1 MPVFDRFFGRK
12 NDEQRGDSAPPA
24 NTAPVGPA
32 ETGDPA
38 GKALIAFLNA
48 PSLEEKHAILQR
60 DQQLLLTDTVIGLVQ
75 VAMRTQQTVGNPE
88 LARQYQ
94 QDGALL
100 LMAREQGIP
109 AAWSSYQAAAIAA
122 QLDSNPLF
130 PVVDEWLAT
139 PSYRAER
146 HYLETHLE
154 LLEPGSDEVLTA
166 LAARFQ
172 TDAGHA
178 RDLREHLALLQ
189 DIRARGHDV
198 QSVRDG
204 YVNAMGGFRLDL
216 PPWVEELEEHDAKL
230 RQQGAGGVAPRVT
243 MLRQAAERA
252 GADASLAPEI
262 AAEIYLRLW
271 TALSEVAGPDR
282 PGSQEEGLVALADAY
297 LSSTDG
303 DTGENIERAIAA
315 YQSALQVWTRD
326 RAPVAWAKIH
336 YNLGDVYARRS
347 RGTRLENQ
355 QKAIAAYSAALEV
368 FTRATHP
375 LEFAAAK
382 NNLGTVYLMPGT
394 GTVAQNADK
403 AIAAFDA
410 AMEVYTADQ
419 YPQDHAQTQRN
430 RDHAVSMRDGLR
442 GLGL

>member
-1 MPVFDRFFGRK
+1 
-12 NDEQRGDSAPPA
+12 
-24 NTAPVGPA
+24 
-32 ETGDPA
+32 
-38 GKALIAFLNA
+38 
-48 PSLEEKHAILQR
+48 
-60 DQQLLLTDTVIGLVQ
+60 
-75 VAMRTQQTVGNPE
+75 MRTQQTVGNPE

-282 PGSQEEGLVALADAY
+282 PGSQEEGLVALQQAVRRLPRERYPKQWGTVQHDLGVTYRARQSGNPAENVEQAIAAY
-297 LSSTDG
+297 EAALTVRSPEG
-303 DTGENIERAIAA
+303 DPDNWAITEYNLGNALVERQQGDRRENLQRAIAA
-315 YQSALQVWTRD
+315 YQAALQGFDPGRF
-326 RAPVAWAKIH
+326 A
-336 YNLGDVYARRS
+336 
-347 RGTRLENQ
+347 Q
-355 QKAIAAYSAALEV
+355 QGSAAQHNLDV
-368 FTRATHP
+368 ALDLLAR
-375 LEFAAAK
+375 LAAGSDSGS
-382 NNLGTVYLMPGT
+382 NEPV
-394 GTVAQNADK
+394 
-403 AIAAFDA
+403 
-410 AMEVYTADQ
+410 
-419 YPQDHAQTQRN
+419 
-430 RDHAVSMRDGLR
+430 
-442 GLGL
+442 